1 MKKISYI
8 ISICFVLSVI
18 PSCKYFN
25 GYQIDGKIQH
35 ANGEKVYL
43 EDIFQTPALTIDTAT
58 ISGSTFHL
66 KNYSEKGIYRLRIG
80 DNPDNSLFI
89 YLDKKQKLSIT
100 ADFNKLNNYTINGNK
115 SSQTIAQLLKT
126 NYQNLVQIDSATNV
140 YERAG
145 LKQKDSMLGIL
156 KDKKSAYL
164 DYLHNFIKKEDN
176 ADVACF
182 ALQLLE
188 PYKEEEIPFII
199 EQIKNLH
206 ESAPNSRQINLWYAE
221 VQQYEKQLLAKQEEG
236 LPVGEM
242 APNIVLQN
250 PQGDT
255 IQLKDLKGKYVLL
268 DFWASWCQPCRQN
281 NPHLVQIFE
290 KYHFQGLEIF
300 SVSLDDTKE
309 RWMNAI
315 KVDKLKW
322 QYHGC
327 DFQKWNGKAVNMY
340 KVASIPAVFLMD
352 KNGKIIA
359 KNLHGA
365 ALDEKLNELF
375 ATASAK

>member
-1 MKKISYI
+1 MKRINYI
-8 ISICFVLSVI
+8 LSICLILLLI

-66 KNYSEKGIYRLRIG
+66 KNYSDKGIYRLRFG

-89 YLDKKQKLSIT
+89 YLDKKQKLSIS
-100 ADFNKLNNYTINGNK
+100 ADFKQLYNYTISGNK
-115 SSQTIAQLLKT
+115 ASQTIAQLLNT
-126 NYQNLVQIDSATNV
+126 NYQNLVQIDSANNE
-140 YERAG
+140 YMRAG
-145 LKQKDSMLGIL
+145 AKQKDSMLGIL
-156 KDKKSAYL
+156 KNKKSAYL

-199 EQIKNLH
+199 EQVKNLH

-236 LPVGEM
+236 LPVGEI
-242 APNIVLQN
+242 APNIILQN

-255 IQLKDLKGKYVLL
+255 IQLKELKGKYVLL

-327 DFQKWNGKAVNMY
+327 DYQKWNGKAVNMY
-340 KVASIPAVFLMD
+340 KVSSIPAVFLLD

-365 ALDEKLNELF
+365 ALDAKLNELF
-375 ATASAK
+375 STASAK

>member
-1 MKKISYI
+1 MKKISNI
-8 ISICFVLSVI
+8 ISICFFLLVI

-100 ADFNKLNNYTINGNK
+100 ADFNQLNNYTIDGNK
-115 SSQTIAQLLKT
+115 ASQTIAQLLKT

-156 KDKKSAYL
+156 KNKKSAYI

-188 PYKEEEIPFII
+188 PFKEEEIPFII
-199 EQIKNLH
+199 EQVKNLH
-206 ESAPNSRQINLWYAE
+206 ESAPNSQQINLWYAE

-300 SVSLDDTKE
+300 SVSLDEMKE

-327 DFQKWNGKAVNMY
+327 DFQKWNGIAVNKY
-340 KVASIPAVFLMD
+340 KVASIPAVFLLD

-365 ALDEKLNELF
+365 TLDTKLNELF
-375 ATASAK
+375 STASAK

>member
-1 MKKISYI
+1 MKNKII
-8 ISICFVLSVI
+8 LLLISAIALTI
-18 PSCKYFN
+18 TSCKYFN
-25 GYQIDGKIQH
+25 GYQI
-35 ANGEKVYL
+35 NGNMKNAEGIKVYL
-43 EDIFQTPALTIDTAT
+43 EDIFQTPAVTMDTTT
-58 ISGSTFHL
+58 ISAGKFQL
-66 KNYSEKGIYRLRIG
+66 KNYSDKGIYRLRFG
-80 DNPDNSLFI
+80 DNPDNSIFI
-89 YLDKKQKLSIT
+89 FLDKKQKLSLD
-100 ADFNKLNNYTINGNK
+100 ADYKKLNDYKINGNLASK
-115 SSQTIAQLLKT
+115 SIAKLLET

-156 KDKKSAYL
+156 KNKKSAYI

-199 EQIKNLH
+199 EQVKNLH

-242 APNIVLQN
+242 APNIILQN

-290 KYHFQGLEIF
+290 KFHFQGLEIF
-300 SVSLDDTKE
+300 SVSLDEMKE
-309 RWMNAI
+309 RWVNAI
-315 KVDKLKW
+315 KVDKLIW
-322 QYHGC
+322 QYHGS
-327 DFQKWNGKAVNMY
+327 DFQKWNGISVNKY
-340 KVASIPAVFLMD
+340 KVASIPAVFLLD

-359 KNLHGA
+359 KNLHGQE
-365 ALDEKLNELF
+365 LDNKLSEIF
-375 ATASAK
+375 STATVK